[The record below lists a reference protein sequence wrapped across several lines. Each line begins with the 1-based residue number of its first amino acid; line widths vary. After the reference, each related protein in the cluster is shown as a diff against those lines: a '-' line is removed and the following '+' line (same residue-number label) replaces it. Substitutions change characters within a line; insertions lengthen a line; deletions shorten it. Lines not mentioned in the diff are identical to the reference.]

1 MAEFAETVVLVAAME
16 QDVGEVDRL
25 LVDFLSNELADLSA
39 SLELL
44 DERIRAERRRRTRA
58 R

>member
-25 LVDFLSNELADLSA
+25 LADFLSNELADLSA

-44 DERIRAERRRRTRA
+44 DERIRAERRRRNRA